1 MRNAT
6 KKKAKINQIKIYYI
20 KMVKLTSCF
29 THVSKEIVY
38 NNIYIQKKAQ
48 IGLDTHVT
56 QKLILQKKNHPFLFD
71 YPILHPI
78 SSKFHLTCHAPN
90 LNSYGDIY
98 G

>member
-6 KKKAKINQIKIYYI
+6 KKKQAKINQIKIYYI

-56 QKLILQKKNHPFLFD
+56 QKLILQKKT
-71 YPILHPI
+71 PI
-78 SSKFHLTCHAPN
+78 FV
-90 LNSYGDIY
+90 
-98 G
+98 